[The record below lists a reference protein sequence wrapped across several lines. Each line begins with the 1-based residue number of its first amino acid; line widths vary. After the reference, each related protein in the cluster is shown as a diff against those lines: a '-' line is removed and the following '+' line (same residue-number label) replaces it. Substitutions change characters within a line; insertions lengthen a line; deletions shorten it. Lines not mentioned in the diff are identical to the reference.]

1 MSTHDQLKQPVRQL
15 PPATAGQTG
24 GKVFHG
30 WWIVLVAAIGLFT
43 SYGPILS
50 FTFGVFLKS
59 LSQEFGW
66 SRAQISLAFSLSTL
80 TLSGILPLIGKL
92 VDRFGARKVIVPSVL
107 FFGLGVM
114 SFSLLS
120 ASLWH
125 FYAIYL
131 LLGLVGG
138 GTTPLPYASVISHWF
153 DKRRGLALGLAMVG
167 LGLGTFIMPSL
178 AQVLITHVGWRYA
191 YILLGLMVIVIAIP
205 VVGLFLE
212 ETPQMLGM
220 EPDGETA
227 AHAGA
232 ARPRSQEYGLSGRE
246 AWRTGAFWLMLG
258 GFFLVSTGVHGCL
271 IHLAPLLTDR
281 GISAQNAALATS
293 LLGGSVLLG
302 RVGTGYLLDRFLTSS
317 VAVCFFC
324 GAALGIFLLLS
335 GAAGCLA
342 FVAAVLVGLALGAE
356 GDLMA
361 YGVSRYFGLHAF
373 GEIYGYALAAF
384 GLGAV
389 VGPLLMGMSFD
400 ATGSYRLALTV
411 LGGATLTAAGLMA
424 RLGSYR
430 AWKPTVA
437 PVVAASASKT

>member
-1 MSTHDQLKQPVRQL
+1 
-15 PPATAGQTG
+15 
-24 GKVFHG
+24 
-30 WWIVLVAAIGLFT
+30 
-43 SYGPILS
+43 
-50 FTFGVFLKS
+50 
-59 LSQEFGW
+59 
-66 SRAQISLAFSLSTL
+66 
-80 TLSGILPLIGKL
+80 
-92 VDRFGARKVIVPSVL
+92 
-107 FFGLGVM
+107 
-114 SFSLLS
+114 
-120 ASLWH
+120 
-125 FYAIYL
+125 
-131 LLGLVGG
+131 
-138 GTTPLPYASVISHWF
+138 
-153 DKRRGLALGLAMVG
+153 
-167 LGLGTFIMPSL
+167 
-178 AQVLITHVGWRYA
+178 
-191 YILLGLMVIVIAIP
+191 
-205 VVGLFLE
+205 
-212 ETPQMLGM
+212 MLGM

-342 FVAAVLVGLALGAE
+342 FVAAVLVGLGLGAE